1 MSNKNCNKMV
11 MCKICGKFMR
21 SDNLKRHTD
30 VKHGTEMEN
39 ETTRATPC
47 NDLKILERELFENN
61 EAYVKNV
68 AIGEQI
74 STILSEGVIM
84 EKSLSKQH
92 KLCLELYRSQQP
104 SVDVENVELRLWQ
117 EQLLD
122 IIDEGG
128 SDRKI
133 IWVKGKDGNEG
144 KSWFQSYLQS
154 LRGVHRVARFDI
166 TNKSSDLLHI
176 MSRSALGTTDIFL
189 FNHQRCLP
197 SEDCCYSLLEMIKD
211 GYASAPKFHGS
222 NLRIKTPNVVVV
234 FSNRDPRIRS
244 LSKDRWKI
252 FFITDNGLTAD
263 HEEMMWK
270 KQVDDQSITQM
281 KNKGRTFRK
290 W

>member
-1 MSNKNCNKMV
+1 MPTNRHKTKMCTV
-11 MCKICGKFMR
+11 CGKYLR
-21 SDNLKRHTD
+21 SDNLKHHME
-30 VKHGTEMEN
+30 VKHESETSGEMVVQSSKE
-39 ETTRATPC
+39 
-47 NDLKILERELFENN
+47 ILERELFENN

-104 SVDVENVELRLWQ
+104 TIDVVNIELRLWQ

-133 IWVKGKDGNEG
+133 IWVKGKYGNEG

-154 LRGVHRVARFDI
+154 LHGVHRVARFDI

-176 MSRSALGTTDIFL
+176 MSRNALGTIDIFL
-189 FNHQRCLP
+189 FNHQRCLS

-244 LSKDRWKI
+244 LSKDRWRI

-263 HEEMMWK
+263 HEEMMWQ

-281 KNKGRTFRK
+281 KNKGKAFRK

>member
-1 MSNKNCNKMV
+1 MPTNRHKTKMCTV
-11 MCKICGKFMR
+11 CGKYLR
-21 SDNLKRHTD
+21 SDNLKHHME
-30 VKHGTEMEN
+30 VKHESETSGEMVVQSSKE
-39 ETTRATPC
+39 
-47 NDLKILERELFENN
+47 ILERELFENN

-104 SVDVENVELRLWQ
+104 TIDVVNIELRLWQ

-133 IWVKGKDGNEG
+133 IWVKGKYGNEG

-154 LRGVHRVARFDI
+154 LHGVHRVARFDI

-176 MSRSALGTTDIFL
+176 MSRNALGTIDIFL
-189 FNHQRCLP
+189 FNHQRCLS

-244 LSKDRWKI
+244 LSKDRWRI

-263 HEEMMWK
+263 HEEMMWQ

-281 KNKGRTFRK
+281 KKKGKAFRK